1 MRVYGANE
9 LLFFNWD
16 SLHELLFFNWDSLH
30 AWLNSHWKAWSYKTK
45 KNHKKI
51 KAYRKSL
58 KKEPTVNRCPLILD
72 IKPFRL
78 WAKGKHFIRQRI
90 LEFSCVRKG
99 DVDIDILKTCRNGD
113 RKIMQ
118 SIQIKSRTP
127 SKKRKWNQLRKF

>member
-1 MRVYGANE
+1 MGQR
-9 LLFFNWD
+9 
-16 SLHELLFFNWDSLH
+16 
-30 AWLNSHWKAWSYKTK
+30 KAFYKAE
-45 KNHKKI
+45 N
-51 KAYRKSL
+51 
-58 KKEPTVNRCPLILD
+58 
-72 IKPFRL
+72 
-78 WAKGKHFIRQRI
+78 